1 MKKIIKKLLIL
12 LIMSPLAADNNDLR
26 INLIGTLQY
35 GGGRVSCDEFVQ
47 IRYRYKHY
55 SLFENG
61 IPDCEGNEVPSAWVE
76 TKKNIN
82 NYLRINCDIPC
93 AVYQMPLKGGLSG
106 NYLGHI
112 KNSQKIFIKDEIKTI
127 RDSGSSENRYPWYR
141 EWYSF
146 EYKGD
151 IYYTTKANFK

>member
-1 MKKIIKKLLIL
+1 MSKVLITLLTFLLMPALPAENNELKI
-12 LIMSPLAADNNDLR
+12 S
-26 INLIGTLQY
+26 LIGSLSY
-35 GGGRVSCDEFVQ
+35 GGGRVTCDEFVQ
-47 IRYRYKHY
+47 IRSRYNHY
-55 SLFENG
+55 SLFKNG
-61 IPDCEGNEVPSAWVE
+61 IPKCQGNEVPSAWVE
-76 TKKNIN
+76 TKESIN
-82 NYLRINCDIPC
+82 DYLRINCNIPC

-127 RDSGSSENRYPWYR
+127 RDSGSSENLYPWYR